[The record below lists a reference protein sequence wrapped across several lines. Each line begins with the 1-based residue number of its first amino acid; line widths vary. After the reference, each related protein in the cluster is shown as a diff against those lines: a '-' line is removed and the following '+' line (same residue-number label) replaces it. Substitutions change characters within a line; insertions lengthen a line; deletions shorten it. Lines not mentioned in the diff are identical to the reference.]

1 MSSDLSGVYGRL
13 NEISEKIDDLETI
26 TEALAKNIDNIK
38 KNIDNIRQIVI
49 DTRREVLEAV
59 ENSKN
64 ELLVALTALESAV
77 EDLKNYVENQFN
89 ELRDVIK
96 KYREEFLAEHKKR
109 HRESVALS
117 TYQQDFLKNLDIA
130 MLGIRARIEEI
141 SQALKELEDK
151 TRRIDTR
158 LFEYSLHLATERVEI
173 K

>member
-1 MSSDLSGVYGRL
+1 MSSDLSGVYRRL
-13 NEISEKIDDLETI
+13 YEISKKIDDLETI
-26 TEALAKNIDNIK
+26 TEDLAKNIDNV
-38 KNIDNIRQIVI
+38 RQIVI
-49 DTRREVLEAV
+49 DTRKEVLEAV

-64 ELLVALTALESAV
+64 ELLAALTALESAV
-77 EDLKNYVENQFN
+77 ADLKNYVENQFN

-96 KYREEFLAEHKKR
+96 KYREEFLAEHEKR

>member
-1 MSSDLSGVYGRL
+1 M
-13 NEISEKIDDLETI
+13 NEISEKIDELKTT
-26 TEALAKNIDNIK
+26 TEDLAKNIDNV
-38 KNIDNIRQIVI
+38 RQIVI
-49 DTRREVLEAV
+49 DTRKEVLEAV

-64 ELLVALTALESAV
+64 ELLAALTALESAV

>member
-1 MSSDLSGVYGRL
+1 MSSDLSGVYRRL
-13 NEISEKIDDLETI
+13 YEISKKIDDLKTT
-26 TEALAKNIDNIK
+26 TEDLAKNIDNV
-38 KNIDNIRQIVI
+38 RQIVI
-49 DTRREVLEAV
+49 DTRKEVLEAV

-77 EDLKNYVENQFN
+77 ADLKNYVENQFN

-96 KYREEFLAEHKKR
+96 KYREEFLAEHEKR

>member
-1 MSSDLSGVYGRL
+1 MSSDLSGVYRSL
-13 NEISEKIDDLETI
+13 NVISKKIDDLKTT
-26 TEALAKNIDNIK
+26 TEDLAKNIDNV
-38 KNIDNIRQIVI
+38 RQIVI
-49 DTRREVLEAV
+49 DTRKEVLKAV

-64 ELLVALTALESAV
+64 ELLATLTALKSAV

-96 KYREEFLAEHKKR
+96 KYREEFLAEHEKR

>member
-1 MSSDLSGVYGRL
+1 MSSDLSGVYRRL
-13 NEISEKIDDLETI
+13 YEISKKIDDLETI
-26 TEALAKNIDNIK
+26 TEALAKNIDNV
-38 KNIDNIRQIVI
+38 RQIVI
-49 DTRREVLEAV
+49 DTRKEVLEAV

-77 EDLKNYVENQFN
+77 ADLKNYVENQFN
-89 ELRDVIK
+89 ELRDMIK
-96 KYREEFLAEHKKR
+96 KYREEFLAEHEKR

>member
-1 MSSDLSGVYGRL
+1 MSSDLSGVYRRL
-13 NEISEKIDDLETI
+13 NEISKKIDDLETI
-26 TEALAKNIDNIK
+26 TEALAKNIDNV
-38 KNIDNIRQIVI
+38 RQIVI
-49 DTRREVLEAV
+49 DTRKEVLEAV

-77 EDLKNYVENQFN
+77 ADLKNYVENQFN
-89 ELRDVIK
+89 ELRDMIK
-96 KYREEFLAEHKKR
+96 KYREEFLAEHEKR

>member
-1 MSSDLSGVYGRL
+1 MSSDLSGVYRRL
-13 NEISEKIDDLETI
+13 YEISKKIDDLKTT
-26 TEALAKNIDNIK
+26 TEDLAKNIDNV
-38 KNIDNIRQIVI
+38 RQIVI
-49 DTRREVLEAV
+49 DTRKEVLEAV

-64 ELLVALTALESAV
+64 ELLAVLTALESAV

-89 ELRDVIK
+89 ELRDMIK
-96 KYREEFLAEHKKR
+96 KYREEFLAEHEKR

-117 TYQQDFLKNLDIA
+117 TYQQDFLKNMDIA

>member
-1 MSSDLSGVYGRL
+1 MSSDLSGVYRRL
-13 NEISEKIDDLETI
+13 DEISEKIDDLETI
-26 TEALAKNIDNIK
+26 TEALAKNIDNV
-38 KNIDNIRQIVI
+38 RQIVI
-49 DTRREVLEAV
+49 DTRKKVLEAV

-64 ELLVALTALESAV
+64 ELLAALTALESAV

-96 KYREEFLAEHKKR
+96 KYREEFLAEHEKR

-151 TRRIDTR
+151 ARRIDTR

>member
-1 MSSDLSGVYGRL
+1 MSSDLSGVYRRL
-13 NEISEKIDDLETI
+13 YEISKKIDDLENHY
-26 TEALAKNIDNIK
+26 EDLAKNIDNV
-38 KNIDNIRQIVI
+38 RQIVI
-49 DTRREVLEAV
+49 DTRKEVLEAV

-77 EDLKNYVENQFN
+77 ADLKNYVENQFN

-96 KYREEFLAEHKKR
+96 KYREEFLAEHEKR

>member
-1 MSSDLSGVYGRL
+1 MSSDLSGVYRRL
-13 NEISEKIDDLETI
+13 YEISKKIDDLKTT
-26 TEALAKNIDNIK
+26 TEDLAKNIDNV
-38 KNIDNIRQIVI
+38 RQIVI
-49 DTRREVLEAV
+49 DTRKEVLEAV

-89 ELRDVIK
+89 ELRDMIK
-96 KYREEFLAEHKKR
+96 KYREEFLAEHEKR

>member
-1 MSSDLSGVYGRL
+1 MSSDLSGVYRRL
-13 NEISEKIDDLETI
+13 DEISEKIDDLETI
-26 TEALAKNIDNIK
+26 TEALAKNIDNV
-38 KNIDNIRQIVI
+38 RQIVI
-49 DTRREVLEAV
+49 DTRKEVLEAV

-64 ELLVALTALESAV
+64 ELLAALTALESAV

-96 KYREEFLAEHKKR
+96 KYREEFLAEHEKR

-151 TRRIDTR
+151 ARRIDTR

>member
-1 MSSDLSGVYGRL
+1 MSSDLSGVYRRL
-13 NEISEKIDDLETI
+13 YEISKKIDDLKTT
-26 TEALAKNIDNIK
+26 TEDLAKNIDNV
-38 KNIDNIRQIVI
+38 RQIVI
-49 DTRREVLEAV
+49 DTRKEVLEAV

-64 ELLVALTALESAV
+64 ELLAVLTALESAV

-89 ELRDVIK
+89 ELRDMIK
-96 KYREEFLAEHKKR
+96 KYREEFLAEHEKR

>member
-1 MSSDLSGVYGRL
+1 MSSDLSGVYRRL
-13 NEISEKIDDLETI
+13 YEISKKIDDLKTT
-26 TEALAKNIDNIK
+26 TEDLAKNIDNV
-38 KNIDNIRQIVI
+38 RQIVI
-49 DTRREVLEAV
+49 DTRKEVLEAV

-64 ELLVALTALESAV
+64 ELLAALTALESAV
-77 EDLKNYVENQFN
+77 ADLKNYVENQFN

-96 KYREEFLAEHKKR
+96 KYREEFLAEHEKR

>member
-1 MSSDLSGVYGRL
+1 MSSDLSGVYMRL
-13 NEISEKIDDLETI
+13 YEISKKIDDLETI
-26 TEALAKNIDNIK
+26 TEDLA

-49 DTRREVLEAV
+49 DTRKEVLEAV

-77 EDLKNYVENQFN
+77 ADLKNYVENQFN

-96 KYREEFLAEHKKR
+96 KYREEFLAEHEKR

>member
-1 MSSDLSGVYGRL
+1 MSSDLSGVYRRL
-13 NEISEKIDDLETI
+13 YEISKKIDDLETI
-26 TEALAKNIDNIK
+26 TEDLAKNIDNV
-38 KNIDNIRQIVI
+38 RQIVI
-49 DTRREVLEAV
+49 DTRKEVLEAV

-77 EDLKNYVENQFN
+77 ADLKNYVENQFN

-96 KYREEFLAEHKKR
+96 KYREEFLAEHEKR

>member
-1 MSSDLSGVYGRL
+1 L

-26 TEALAKNIDNIK
+26 TDALAKNIDNV
-38 KNIDNIRQIVI
+38 RQIVI
-49 DTRREVLEAV
+49 DTRKEVLEVV

-64 ELLVALTALESAV
+64 ELLAALTALESAV
-77 EDLKNYVENQFN
+77 ADLKKYVENQFN

-96 KYREEFLAEHKKR
+96 KYREEFLAEHEKR

-158 LFEYSLHLATERVEI
+158 LFEYSLHLAAERVEI

>member
-1 MSSDLSGVYGRL
+1 MSSDLSGVYRRL
-13 NEISEKIDDLETI
+13 YEISKKIDDLKTT
-26 TEALAKNIDNIK
+26 TEDLAKNIDNV
-38 KNIDNIRQIVI
+38 RQIVI
-49 DTRREVLEAV
+49 DTRKEVLEAV

-64 ELLVALTALESAV
+64 ELLAALTALESAV
-77 EDLKNYVENQFN
+77 ADLKNYVENQFN

-96 KYREEFLAEHKKR
+96 KYREEFLAEHEKR

-117 TYQQDFLKNLDIA
+117 TYQQDFLKNMDIA